1 MDCLPADIS
10 RFVPAP
16 HERKGTKRLIGG
28 MTMQIDEPVHLEP
41 YDESWRELYL
51 SERERLLRSVGEL
64 TKAIEHFGSTS
75 VPGMTAKPIIDIL
88 VGVEDPSAAA
98 DEIIRRL
105 NGIGYEHLG
114 EAGIP
119 GRRYF
124 RQRGLHDYNVH
135 VVQYRG
141 ELWNN
146 NLLLRDYLREHP
158 EEAQRYSDMKEHI
171 LERDAQTLLSYS
183 DQKHAFVSGLLERA
197 AAWAGA

>member
-1 MDCLPADIS
+1 
-10 RFVPAP
+10 
-16 HERKGTKRLIGG
+16 
-28 MTMQIDEPVHLEP
+28 MQIDEPVHLEP
-41 YDESWRELYL
+41 YNEIWKELYR
-51 SERERLLRSVGEL
+51 SERERLLRAVGEL
-64 TKAIEHFGSTS
+64 AKAIEHFGSTS
-75 VPGMTAKPIIDIL
+75 VPGMTAKPIIDIM
-88 VGVEDPSAAA
+88 VGVENPSVAA

-124 RQRGLHDYNVH
+124 RQRGLNDYNVH

-158 EEAQRYSDMKEHI
+158 EEAQRYSDMKKRI
-171 LERDAQTLLSYS
+171 LERGAQTLLSYS
-183 DQKHAFVSGLLERA
+183 DRKHALVSGLLERA
-197 AAWAGA
+197 AAWAGAS